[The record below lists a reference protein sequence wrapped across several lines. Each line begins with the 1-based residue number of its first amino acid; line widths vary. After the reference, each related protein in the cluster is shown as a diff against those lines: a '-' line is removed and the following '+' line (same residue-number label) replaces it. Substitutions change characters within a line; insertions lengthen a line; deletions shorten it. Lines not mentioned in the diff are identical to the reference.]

1 MNFKKLRKL
10 RRETK
15 AISPI
20 IATLLLIAIAVVAA
34 LVTYAWVMGYIGFQT
49 SNSGNA
55 VQIQS
60 VSFTGTPGTSGAV
73 SKIYLQ
79 NVGPTTVTLNQ
90 AQCLYING
98 VQDSTA
104 TIAGANAQGS
114 LTLASGSTAV
124 ITSSGTTTGSPFA
137 SGTMLSIKVTTTGST
152 YSQITQQVP

>member
-10 RRETK
+10 RRDTK

-60 VSFTGTPGTSGAV
+60 VSFTGTAGTSEPSV
-73 SKIYLQ
+73 RYIYK
-79 NVGPTTVTLNQ
+79 
-90 AQCLYING
+90 
-98 VQDSTA
+98 
-104 TIAGANAQGS
+104 
-114 LTLASGSTAV
+114 
-124 ITSSGTTTGSPFA
+124 TSVLPQ
-137 SGTMLSIKVTTTGST
+137 LL
-152 YSQITQQVP
+152 